1 MMKANV
7 SEGDV
12 AALVAGSHLPQE
24 ASRDPGA
31 IKGTV
36 EGLMA
41 DVAFELEAERS
52 TSRLRWKRVTTRHR
66 DA

>member
-1 MMKANV
+1 
-7 SEGDV
+7 
-12 AALVAGSHLPQE
+12 VAGSHLPQE

-52 TSRLRWKRVTTRHR
+52 TRRLRWKRVTTRHR